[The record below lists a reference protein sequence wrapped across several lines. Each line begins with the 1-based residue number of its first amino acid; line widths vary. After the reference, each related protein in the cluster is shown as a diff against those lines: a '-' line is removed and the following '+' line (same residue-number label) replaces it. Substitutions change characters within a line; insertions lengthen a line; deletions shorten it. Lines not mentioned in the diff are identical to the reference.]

1 MSKIKSNRLEPR
13 ATNGSLTIGN
23 PESMTT
29 FEGDVKIPGY
39 ATQEYVQQVV
49 TGEID
54 LDLIAYQ
61 TRDEKW
67 VAGGYAG
74 LDETGRVPADNVD
87 SDSIKES
94 IVVLQG
100 EIGSLINLDEKGNW
114 GYDAN
119 NPPETGKAYLSSTDF
134 TTPQMTA
141 VIHKDD
147 MDGTNHTFVT
157 AKVGSW
163 IEFVEDDS
171 DYCLG
176 QITEVTPAGD
186 DHFQATFN
194 VSVGKGQIE
203 PDGILKIRVFE
214 AVEDFDP
221 NSIRIVKIT
230 TAPPSNP
237 NDGDLWY
244 DNTEDTMQLLVYHQE
259 SDAWIAAAPP
269 STLDSRVAAG
279 EALQAQIGEAVV
291 DLQSDKLTKTGDDM
305 HGNFY
310 ATGGNHLK
318 FYGRDSSGRNK
329 TFIDMVNTNGQGT
342 EGTDYKL
349 GLYHVAT
356 PSNPYHAANQKYVDD
371 SIAEVDGSLTELTG
385 RVDSMLTDDEIR
397 TIVKS
402 HGGTPILWQ
411 YNSTASADSL
421 SNGQFTLSS
430 GLVSGAADEWSIY
443 FAERD
448 ARGQRWYPHDSG
460 SAYTHEVGDQMATIR
475 ERDAIVAHGK
485 VTKWYFNQGTNNY
498 ARVKMTYYRSQFAKA
513 NGKWYLINIPGYM
526 PFFTYSSNSYSNG
539 THT

>member
-176 QITEVTPAGD
+176 QITEITPAGD
-186 DHFQATFN
+186 DHF
-194 VSVGKGQIE
+194 
-203 PDGILKIRVFE
+203 
-214 AVEDFDP
+214 
-221 NSIRIVKIT
+221 
-230 TAPPSNP
+230 
-237 NDGDLWY
+237 
-244 DNTEDTMQLLVYHQE
+244 
-259 SDAWIAAAPP
+259 
-269 STLDSRVAAG
+269 
-279 EALQAQIGEAVV
+279 
-291 DLQSDKLTKTGDDM
+291 
-305 HGNFY
+305 
-310 ATGGNHLK
+310 
-318 FYGRDSSGRNK
+318 
-329 TFIDMVNTNGQGT
+329 
-342 EGTDYKL
+342 
-349 GLYHVAT
+349 
-356 PSNPYHAANQKYVDD
+356 
-371 SIAEVDGSLTELTG
+371 
-385 RVDSMLTDDEIR
+385 
-397 TIVKS
+397 
-402 HGGTPILWQ
+402 
-411 YNSTASADSL
+411 
-421 SNGQFTLSS
+421 
-430 GLVSGAADEWSIY
+430 
-443 FAERD
+443 
-448 ARGQRWYPHDSG
+448 
-460 SAYTHEVGDQMATIR
+460 
-475 ERDAIVAHGK
+475 
-485 VTKWYFNQGTNNY
+485 
-498 ARVKMTYYRSQFAKA
+498 
-513 NGKWYLINIPGYM
+513 
-526 PFFTYSSNSYSNG
+526 
-539 THT
+539 